1 MMLKPKMFIT
11 LLSRGR
17 EVPLTN
23 TMAIRVI
30 GGIWL
35 IVGLLVTA
43 MAIAV
48 SVANEEAPRPVL

>member
-1 MMLKPKMFIT
+1 
-11 LLSRGR
+11 
-17 EVPLTN
+17 LTN